1 MSLYHVAKPDGT
13 RVGPYDVETLN
24 AMLASGQLTPDCL
37 VWTEG
42 WADWRPVA
50 TVAAVP
56 APTGG
61 SGSWGPVTAFKT
73 VVLKRYADF
82 EGRASRSE
90 YWWFVLSEVLWL
102 LMIWVLLGFVIAC
115 MMHDFSVGPGIA
127 TALGILLLLLLL
139 AGLALLVPTIAVT
152 VRRLHDAGLTSL
164 LLLFLLVP
172 LFGPLGLVP
181 FLLFPPQNTAN
192 PSGSSPLS
200 PEE

>member
-1 MSLYHVAKPDGT
+1 MLQYHVAKPDGT

-42 WADWRPVA
+42 WADWRPIA

-73 VVLKRYADF
+73 VVLNRYADF

-102 LMIWVLLGFVIAC
+102 LMIWVLLGFVVAC

-127 TALGILLLLLLL
+127 TALGILLLLLFL
-139 AGLALLVPTIAVT
+139 AGLALVVPAIAVT
-152 VRRLHDAGLTSL
+152 VRRLHDAGYSGWFYL
-164 LLLFLLVP
+164 LNFVPYVGGIILFVFMVLP
-172 LFGPLGLVP
+172 SAPPNQWGRGPKGPVD
-181 FLLFPPQNTAN
+181 
-192 PSGSSPLS
+192 
-200 PEE
+200 

>member
-1 MSLYHVAKPDGT
+1 MTLYHVAKPDGT
-13 RVGPYDVETLN
+13 RVGPYDIQTLN
-24 AMLASGQLTPDCL
+24 AMLASGQLAPNCL

-42 WADWRPVA
+42 WADWRPIT

-90 YWWFVLSEVLWL
+90 YWWFALSEVLWL
-102 LMIWVLLGFVIAC
+102 LLVWVLVCFVLAC
-115 MMHDFSVGPGIA
+115 VMHDSPVGPGIA

-139 AGLALLVPTIAVT
+139 AGLALIVPTIAVT
-152 VRRLHDAGLTSL
+152 VRRLHDAGYSGWFYL
-164 LLLFLLVP
+164 LNFVPYVGGIILFVFMVLP
-172 LFGPLGLVP
+172 SAPPNQWGAGPKG
-181 FLLFPPQNTAN
+181 
-192 PSGSSPLS
+192 
-200 PEE
+200 PEA

>member
-42 WADWRPVA
+42 WADWRPIA

-90 YWWFVLSEVLWL
+90 YWWFALSEVLWL
-102 LMIWVLLGFVIAC
+102 LLVWVLVGFVIAGA
-115 MMHDFSVGPGIA
+115 MHDSPVGPGIA
-127 TALGILLLLLLL
+127 TSLVILLLLLLL
-139 AGLALLVPTIAVT
+139 AGLALVVPTIAVT
-152 VRRLHDAGLTSL
+152 VRRLHDAGYSGWFYL
-164 LLLFLLVP
+164 LNFVPYVGGIILFVFMVLP
-172 LFGPLGLVP
+172 SAPPNQWGKGPKG
-181 FLLFPPQNTAN
+181 
-192 PSGSSPLS
+192 
-200 PEE
+200 PEA

>member
-24 AMLASGQLTPDCL
+24 ALLASGQLTPDCL

-42 WADWRPVA
+42 WADWRPIA

-90 YWWFVLSEVLWL
+90 YWWFALAEMLLTLLSAL
-102 LMIWVLLGFVIAC
+102 LLGSVAAC
-115 MMHDFSVGPGIA
+115 AMHDSSAGPGIA
-127 TALGILLLLLLL
+127 TALVILLLLLCL
-139 AGLALLVPTIAVT
+139 AWLALVVPTLAVT
-152 VRRLHDAGLTSL
+152 VRRLHDAGYSGWFYL
-164 LLLFLLVP
+164 LNFVPYVGGIILFVFMVLP
-172 LFGPLGLVP
+172 SAPPNQWGSAPKGPE
-181 FLLFPPQNTAN
+181 A
-192 PSGSSPLS
+192 
-200 PEE
+200 

>member
-13 RVGPYDVETLN
+13 RVGPYDIQTLN

-90 YWWFVLSEVLWL
+90 YWWFALSEVLWL
-102 LMIWVLLGFVIAC
+102 LLVWVLVGFVIAC
-115 MMHDFSVGPGIA
+115 VMHDSPVGPGIA

-152 VRRLHDAGLTSL
+152 VRRLHDAGYSGWFYL
-164 LLLFLLVP
+164 LNFVPYVGGIILFVFMVLP
-172 LFGPLGLVP
+172 SAPPNQWGAGPKG
-181 FLLFPPQNTAN
+181 
-192 PSGSSPLS
+192 
-200 PEE
+200 PEA

>member
-42 WADWRPVA
+42 WADWRPIA

-56 APTGG
+56 APSGG

-90 YWWFVLSEVLWL
+90 YWWFALSEVLWL
-102 LMIWVLLGFVIAC
+102 LLVWVLVGFVIAGA
-115 MMHDFSVGPGIA
+115 MHDSPVGLGIA
-127 TALGILLLLLLL
+127 TSLLLLLFL
-139 AGLALLVPTIAVT
+139 AGLALVVPAIAVT
-152 VRRLHDAGLTSL
+152 VRRLHDAGYSGWFYL
-164 LLLFLLVP
+164 LNFVPYVGGIILFVFMVLP
-172 LFGPLGLVP
+172 SAPPNQWGTGPKGP
-181 FLLFPPQNTAN
+181 A
-192 PSGSSPLS
+192 
-200 PEE
+200 E

>member
-13 RVGPYDVETLN
+13 RVGPYDIETLN

-61 SGSWGPVTAFKT
+61 SGGWGPVTAFKT

-90 YWWFVLSEVLWL
+90 YWWFTLSEVLWL
-102 LMIWVLLGFVIAC
+102 LLVWVLVGFVLAC
-115 MMHDFSVGPGIA
+115 VMHDSPVGPGIA
-127 TALGILLLLLLL
+127 TALVILLLLLLL
-139 AGLALLVPTIAVT
+139 AGLALVVPTIAVT
-152 VRRLHDAGLTSL
+152 VRRLHDAGYSGWFYL
-164 LLLFLLVP
+164 LNFVPYVGGLILFVFTVLP
-172 LFGPLGLVP
+172 SAPPNQWGAGPKG
-181 FLLFPPQNTAN
+181 
-192 PSGSSPLS
+192 
-200 PEE
+200 PEA